1 MPADHSG
8 DTIPNSMRADFDSN
22 GVNGLSSAVGWL
34 QSALLGAAATT
45 VAILAV
51 ASIGFLMLTGR
62 SEVRRAARVILGCFI
77 LFSAA
82 TIANGIIGI
91 LQPAPPP
98 PTAAVPAP
106 AYTPSV
112 PKASSADPFPGA
124 SIPDQRTKDIS
135 N

>member
-1 MPADHSG
+1 MHSIADISEANA
-8 DTIPNSMRADFDSN
+8 TTA
-22 GVNGLSSAVGWL
+22 AVGWL
-34 QSALLGAAATT
+34 QATLVGTVATT
-45 VAILAV
+45 VAVLAI

-62 SEVRRAARVILGCFI
+62 IDIRRAARVILGCFI

-82 TIANGIIGI
+82 TIANGIVGT

-98 PTAAVPAP
+98 PAPEAQAP

-124 SIPDQRTKDIS
+124 SIPDQRTTDVA